1 MKRVASPQTPARI
14 GLEPAVGAA
23 FTRRSHSHRPGPRY
37 RRPGSGRAVWAVA
50 GLLLL
55 TLALLVLRYG
65 W

>member
-1 MKRVASPQTPARI
+1 MKLVRLKPPLASVR
-14 GLEPAVGAA
+14 G
-23 FTRRSHSHRPGPRY
+23 HHHHHRTGPRY
-37 RRPGSGRAVWAVA
+37 RRPGSGRAVWVVA